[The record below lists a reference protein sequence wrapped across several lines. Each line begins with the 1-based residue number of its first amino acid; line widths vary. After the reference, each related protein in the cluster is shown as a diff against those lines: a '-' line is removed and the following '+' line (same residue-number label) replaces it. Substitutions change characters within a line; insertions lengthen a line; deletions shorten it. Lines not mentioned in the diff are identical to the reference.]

1 MNTLLLI
8 GRGTPPLWEA
18 PITYLILAITI
29 YTSYQ
34 AFEDYSLKDKMI
46 FRPAS
51 MARTGEW
58 YRFLSHG
65 LIHSDGRHLLF
76 NSLALFFFGTSL
88 EPELRLIFGQA
99 IGPLVYLVLYVSG
112 LIMASLYSYYKH
124 QDDSWYTAL
133 GASGAVCS
141 VVFACILVY
150 PMNGIGLLFISDI
163 TGMYIPGIIFGPL
176 YLWYC
181 VYKSKLNNDNIGHDA
196 HYWGSVWGFV
206 FLASLKPSL
215 VLSFL
220 EQIKYG
226 VMNMF

>member
-8 GRGTPPLWEA
+8 GGGTTPLWEA
-18 PITYLILAITI
+18 PLTYLILAITI

-58 YRFLSHG
+58 YRFFSHG
-65 LIHSDGRHLLF
+65 LIHKDGRHLLF

-88 EPELRLIFGQA
+88 EPQLAFIFGKTLA
-99 IGPLVYLVLYVSG
+99 PFVYLTLYVSG
-112 LIMASLYSYYKH
+112 LAMASLYSYYKH
-124 QDDSWYTAL
+124 QDDSWYAAL

-141 VVFACILVY
+141 VVFACILVN
-150 PMNGIGLLFISDI
+150 PMTGIGLLFISDI
-163 TGMYIPGIIFGPL
+163 TGLYIPGIVFGPL

-181 VYKSKLNNDNIGHDA
+181 VYKSKQDNDNIAHDA

-206 FLASLKPSL
+206 FLAVLQPSL
-215 VLSFL
+215 LSAFL
-220 EQIKYG
+220 DQIKYG
-226 VMNMF
+226 VMSWF